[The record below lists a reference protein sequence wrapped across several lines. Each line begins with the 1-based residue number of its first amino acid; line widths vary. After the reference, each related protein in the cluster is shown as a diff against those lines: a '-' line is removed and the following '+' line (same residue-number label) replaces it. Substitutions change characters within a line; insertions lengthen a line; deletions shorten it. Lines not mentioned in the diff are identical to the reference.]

1 MVCSLLRCRCWE
13 CRIHP
18 WCQASP
24 SGSRAEIRAKRKEGS
39 ACQSHCSLVVLLREN
54 RVFAV
59 DHRVRSGPLF
69 GEMDHCFGLK
79 RPEVQATARLS
90 ISPPEG
96 EWE

>member
-1 MVCSLLRCRCWE
+1 
-13 CRIHP
+13 
-18 WCQASP
+18 
-24 SGSRAEIRAKRKEGS
+24 
-39 ACQSHCSLVVLLREN
+39 LREN

-59 DHRVRSGPLF
+59 DHQVRSGPLF

-79 RPEVQATARLS
+79 RPEVQAPARLS